1 VVFSRF
7 YPGRVGRTYN
17 AGLCFA
23 LLIFLFL
30 FFWLGSQTLLKI
42 LHYCPILPCTFARQ
56 PCFKEKSGFFPF
68 LPALVR
74 TYNAG
79 LSFALLI
86 LFLFFWL
93 GSQTLLKILHYC
105 PILPC
110 TFARQPCLVA
120 LPGSLARQPCL
131 VAFPGSLA
139 RQPCPAVGRHA
150 ALHTF
155 FRPKA

>member
-1 VVFSRF
+1 MTFLRKKWFFPVFTRAAL
-7 YPGRVGRTYN
+7 VRTYN
-17 AGLCFA
+17 AGGLCFA

-110 TFARQPCLVA
+110 TFARQPCLAA
-120 LPGSLARQPCL
+120 L
-131 VAFPGSLA
+131 PGSLA